1 MNPCLHAAAA
11 AAVDWIDLKLK
22 ASDVPFG
29 KNTKTVEL
37 AAGKVLM
44 LYKFENM
51 VRLRRYS
58 QPCCCLAVV
67 RCSPDIVRAWQPRQR
82 ELARPAQAWLQSAA

>member
-1 MNPCLHAAAA
+1 
-11 AAVDWIDLKLK
+11 
-22 ASDVPFG
+22 VPFG

-51 VRLRRYS
+51 VRLPRYL
-58 QPCCCLAVV
+58 QPSCCSCTLFNSHFASPAVEAAPACMFSTSLAAESFIPMQCMH
-67 RCSPDIVRAWQPRQR
+67 RSWQWRNNDSR
-82 ELARPAQAWLQSAA
+82 VSC